1 MTRAPRIG
9 LVLGGGGVIGNAY
22 LTGVLEGVRR
32 VSGWDPSAARITVGT
47 SAGSVNGA
55 FTAIGVPTELTYRYV
70 TGERL
75 PEDVYP
81 GTAVRLRERRDDQW
95 TERLYAPTGV
105 LPRPFLSSP
114 HCMLKAVLHPWDTS
128 LEVFVAGLL
137 GEGMMSTRTIGEL
150 IEAVQPEGWPERAFW
165 AVAVDLESGARV
177 AFGRDDAPR
186 TDVSRAVRASCAIPA
201 FFAPVRIG
209 GRRYVDGG
217 IWSVS
222 NLDLVA
228 GLGLDL
234 VVCVNP
240 MSSLEG
246 RAYEG
251 PVDRITAAI
260 HEGERRARI
269 RFGRRLGWERRL
281 VEESGTQVL
290 LVQPTAADLEVI
302 PVNLMRAS
310 ERRAVA
316 QRALET
322 TIAGLETRA
331 DWQPALR
338 LLRAGADHAAATA
351 VPAVVAARAVSA
363 RDTNDG
369 GLAR

>member
-1 MTRAPRIG
+1 
-9 LVLGGGGVIGNAY
+9 
-22 LTGVLEGVRR
+22 
-32 VSGWDPSAARITVGT
+32 
-47 SAGSVNGA
+47 
-55 FTAIGVPTELTYRYV
+55 
-70 TGERL
+70 
-75 PEDVYP
+75 
-81 GTAVRLRERRDDQW
+81 
-95 TERLYAPTGV
+95 
-105 LPRPFLSSP
+105 
-114 HCMLKAVLHPWDTS
+114 
-128 LEVFVAGLL
+128 
-137 GEGMMSTRTIGEL
+137 
-150 IEAVQPEGWPERAFW
+150 
-165 AVAVDLESGARV
+165 
-177 AFGRDDAPR
+177 
-186 TDVSRAVRASCAIPA
+186 VRASCAIPA

-246 RAYEG
+246 RSYEG

-260 HEGERRARI
+260 HEGERRAKI
-269 RFGRRLGWERRL
+269 RFGRRLGWERRT
-281 VEESGTQVL
+281 VEESGTRVL

-310 ERRAVA
+310 ERRTVA
-316 QRALET
+316 RRALET
-322 TIAGLETRA
+322 TVAGLETRE

-338 LLRAGADHAAATA
+338 LLQAAGSCMRPAVAGADHAAATA

-363 RDTNDG
+363 RDTNEG
-369 GLAR
+369 GRAR